1 MQDPRD
7 PDASGLRRIVRI
19 NISVIILNA
28 ETKHPHIATLISFSK
43 RRIPEKLLYGIF
55 GLFDMK
61 TGFFICR
68 IHTHPAVTGTD
79 KMSRFHINMAGTLP
93 DLPLE
98 KIIVRDVFT
107 LFIITHIQMIEPY
120 KGFHRCCR
128 KPGIQK
134 LSHGNGNNRSDQWTY
149 QHASGYRTVDFFQK
163 VVLKGILLCNMPHSV
178 RCPDHRL
185 PPLSMESL

>member
-1 MQDPRD
+1 MQDSRD

-98 KIIVRDVFT
+98 KIIVGSIFT

-134 LSHGNGNNRSDQWTY
+134 PSHGNGNNGSNQRPDHHT
-149 QHASGYRTVDFFQK
+149 SGHRTVDFFQEI
-163 VVLKGILLCNMPHSV
+163 VLKGILLCNMPHSV

-185 PPLSMESL
+185 PPLSIESL